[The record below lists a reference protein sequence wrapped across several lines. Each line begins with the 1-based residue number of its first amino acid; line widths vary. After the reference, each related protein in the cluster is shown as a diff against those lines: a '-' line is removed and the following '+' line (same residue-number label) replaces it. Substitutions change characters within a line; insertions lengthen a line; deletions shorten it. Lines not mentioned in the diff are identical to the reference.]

1 MVCANNHSLA
11 ESDVTI
17 AQSSLASSM
26 FEKYGPLLTLAQL
39 AQMLDRSTDGIRM
52 ALREANPYAERLNAA
67 KVRIG
72 RRIYFRTPDVANL
85 LLGID

>member
-1 MVCANNHSLA
+1 
-11 ESDVTI
+11 
-17 AQSSLASSM
+17 M

-39 AQMLDRSTDGIRM
+39 AQMLNRSTDGMRM
-52 ALREANPYAERLNAA
+52 ALRETSSYAERLNAA

-72 RRIYFRTPDVANL
+72 RRIYFRTPDVANI

>member
-1 MVCANNHSLA
+1 MTVSQTSL
-11 ESDVTI
+11 
-17 AQSSLASSM
+17 SLSM
-26 FEKYGPLLTLAQL
+26 FDKYGPLLTLAQL
-39 AQMLDRSTDGIRM
+39 AQMLNRSTDGIRM
-52 ALREANPYAERLNAA
+52 ALREASPYAVRLNAA